1 MSKFR
6 KMNSPAFYEGEEW
19 VSSSGSRVRIK
30 STRPYVC
37 MNGKWDW
44 DVTYVQSNGVEHSKN
59 GWAFQVRYEHVS
71 DRNKS

>member
-19 VSSSGSRVRIK
+19 VGSGGSKVRIM

-37 MNGKWDW
+37 KNGKWDW
-44 DVTYVQSNGVEHSKN
+44 DVTYMQSNGVQATKN
-59 GWAFQVRYEHVS
+59 GWSFQVRYKHVS
-71 DRNKS
+71 DKS